1 MGWSKAAALAAGYG
15 GGMSNAPHILVIDD
29 EPQIQRAIRT
39 ILTEKQFRVSTA
51 SRGEEGLALAAANE
65 PDLIIL
71 DLGLPDMDGVEVCT
85 RLREWTQTPLIILSV
100 RDSER
105 DKVAALDMGADD
117 YLTKPFG
124 IEELLARVRVAL
136 RHRANRKGEDVKV
149 VKAGMLTID
158 LVRHIVKRGDEEVK
172 LTGIEYKL
180 LAYLAAHHDRVLT
193 HQSILSHVWGPADA
207 DHTEYLRVYMRQLRK
222 KLEDDPERPKHIL
235 TESGIGYRFIADE

>member
-1 MGWSKAAALAAGYG
+1 
-15 GGMSNAPHILVIDD
+15 MSNTVHILVIDD
-29 EPQIQRAIRT
+29 EPQILRAMRT
-39 ILTEKQFRVSTA
+39 ILTEKQFKVTVA

-85 RLREWTQTPLIILSV
+85 RLREWTQIPIIILSV

-105 DKVAALDMGADD
+105 DKVAALDKGADD

-136 RHRANRKGEDVKV
+136 RHSARVQGTQSKV
-149 VKAGMLTID
+149 VRAGRLTID
-158 LVRHIVKRGDEEVK
+158 LAWHIVKLDEEEVK
-172 LTGIEYKL
+172 LTGTEHKL
-180 LAYLAAHHDRVLT
+180 LAYLATNHGRVLT
-193 HQSILSHVWGPADA
+193 HQNILSNVWGPADA

-222 KLEDDPERPKHIL
+222 KLEADPERPQYIL
-235 TESGIGYRFIADE
+235 TEPGIGYRFIADE